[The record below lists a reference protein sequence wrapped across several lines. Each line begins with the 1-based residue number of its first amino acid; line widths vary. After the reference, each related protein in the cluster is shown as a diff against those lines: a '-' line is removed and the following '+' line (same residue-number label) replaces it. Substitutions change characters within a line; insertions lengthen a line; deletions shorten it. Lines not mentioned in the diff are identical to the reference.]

1 MKRIINEKI
10 ELKIANAVA
19 SVEMEGMI
27 FPAWEIELI
36 RQYTYGEITEAEF
49 LESGKG
55 NQITKIPNEI
65 LNSRSE

>member
-1 MKRIINEKI
+1 MKRIINKKI

-49 LESGKG
+49 LEIGKG

>member
-36 RQYTYGEITEAEF
+36 RQYTYGEITEVEF
-49 LESGKG
+49 LEIGKG

-65 LNSRSE
+65 FNSRSE